1 MVAKKKILFFMWSFS
16 LGGGAEKILSTIVSN
31 LDPEK
36 YDIDILEMEHFDK
49 GYESVPKHVRILKS
63 LQDYRQTRWLRAFLW
78 RMRIY
83 FPRLARRLLVKDD
96 YDVEV
101 SFTIMNPP
109 LLFSKRREVKKISWI
124 HGSIEE
130 LLKDSS
136 KRESHRSQLDAA
148 NTIVGISKK
157 TSNSIKE
164 VYPDYTSK
172 LQTIYNGYDFQTILE
187 KSQEK
192 IDIEIAP
199 QSICTIGRIEENKGS
214 DRVVEVIRLLH
225 QEGKN
230 YHLYFIGAGDM
241 EEELKKRVKEY
252 GIEDYVHFLGYQKN
266 PYQYLSQTKVLLSMS
281 KQEKIDIEI
290 APQSICTIGRIEENK
305 GSDRVVEVIRLLH
318 QEGKNYHL
326 YFIGAG
332 DMEEELKKRVK
343 EYGIEDYVHFLGYQ
357 KNPYQYLS
365 QTKVLLSMSKQEGF
379 PGVYVEAL
387 SLGLPFISTDVGGAE
402 ELSQEGRF
410 GQIIESNQ
418 EAAQAITN
426 YMTSASNFDV
436 DEASQF
442 IQQFTITKQ
451 IEQVEKLLEE

>member
-1 MVAKKKILFFMWSFS
+1 MWSFS

-63 LQDYRQTRWLRAFLW
+63 FQDYRQARWLRALLW

-83 FPRLARRLLVKDD
+83 FPRLTRRLLVKDD

-109 LLFSKRREVKKISWI
+109 LLFSKRKEVKKISWI

-130 LLKDSS
+130 FLNDSS
-136 KRESHRSQLDAA
+136 KRESHRRQLDDAD
-148 NTIVGISKK
+148 TIVGISKK
-157 TSNSIKE
+157 TSHSIKE
-164 VYPDYTSK
+164 VYPDYASK
-172 LQTIYNGYDFQTILE
+172 LQTVYNGYDFKTILE

-192 IDIEIAP
+192 IDIEIEP

-214 DRVVEVIRLLH
+214 DRVVEVIRLL
-225 QEGKN
+225 QKKKKN

-252 GIEDYVHFLGYQKN
+252 NL
-266 PYQYLSQTKVLLSMS
+266 
-281 KQEKIDIEI
+281 
-290 APQSICTIGRIEENK
+290 
-305 GSDRVVEVIRLLH
+305 
-318 QEGKNYHL
+318 
-326 YFIGAG
+326 
-332 DMEEELKKRVK
+332 
-343 EYGIEDYVHFLGYQ
+343 EDYVHFLGYQ

-387 SLGLPFISTDVGGAE
+387 SLGLPFVSTDVGGAE
-402 ELSQEGRF
+402 ELSQEGQF

-436 DEASQF
+436 NEASQF
-442 IQQFTITKQ
+442 IQQFTIAKQ

>member
-49 GYESVPKHVRILKS
+49 GYEFVPKNVRILKS
-63 LQDYRQTRWLRAFLW
+63 LQDYRQARWLRALLW

-83 FPRLARRLLVKDD
+83 FPRLTRRLLVKDD

-130 LLKDSS
+130 FLKDSS
-136 KRESHRSQLDAA
+136 KRESHRRQLDAA
-148 NTIVGISKK
+148 DTIVGISKK
-157 TSNSIKE
+157 TSHSIKE
-164 VYPDYTSK
+164 VYPDYASK
-172 LQTIYNGYDFQTILE
+172 LQTVYNGYDFKTILE

-192 IDIEIAP
+192 IDIKIEP

-225 QEGKN
+225 QKGKN

-241 EEELKKRVKEY
+241 EEDLKKRVKEY
-252 GIEDYVHFLGYQKN
+252 ELEDYVHFLGYQKN
-266 PYQYLSQTKVLLSMS
+266 PYQYLSQM
-281 KQEKIDIEI
+281 
-290 APQSICTIGRIEENK
+290 
-305 GSDRVVEVIRLLH
+305 
-318 QEGKNYHL
+318 
-326 YFIGAG
+326 
-332 DMEEELKKRVK
+332 
-343 EYGIEDYVHFLGYQ
+343 
-357 KNPYQYLS
+357 
-365 QTKVLLSMSKQEGF
+365 KVLLSMSKQEGF

-387 SLGLPFISTDVGGAE
+387 SLGLPFVSTDVGGAE

-442 IQQFTITKQ
+442 IQQFTIAKQ

>member
-1 MVAKKKILFFMWSFS
+1 MILSLLIWISLIQNTRENMVAKKKILFFMWSFS

-281 KQEKIDIEI
+281 KQE
-290 APQSICTIGRIEENK
+290 
-305 GSDRVVEVIRLLH
+305 
-318 QEGKNYHL
+318 
-326 YFIGAG
+326 
-332 DMEEELKKRVK
+332 
-343 EYGIEDYVHFLGYQ
+343 
-357 KNPYQYLS
+357 
-365 QTKVLLSMSKQEGF
+365 GF

>member
-199 QSICTIGRIEENKGS
+199 QSICI
-214 DRVVEVIRLLH
+214 
-225 QEGKN
+225 
-230 YHLYFIGAGDM
+230 
-241 EEELKKRVKEY
+241 
-252 GIEDYVHFLGYQKN
+252 
-266 PYQYLSQTKVLLSMS
+266 
-281 KQEKIDIEI
+281 
-290 APQSICTIGRIEENK
+290 IGRIEENK

-387 SLGLPFISTDVGGAE
+387 SLGLPFISTNVGGAE

>member
-63 LQDYRQTRWLRAFLW
+63 FQDYRQARWLRAFLW

-83 FPRLARRLLVKDD
+83 FPRLTRRLLVKDD

-109 LLFSKRREVKKISWI
+109 LLFSKRKEVKKISWI

-130 LLKDSS
+130 FLKDSS
-136 KRESHRSQLDAA
+136 KRESHGRQLDAA
-148 NTIVGISKK
+148 DTIVGISKK
-157 TSNSIKE
+157 TSHSIKE
-164 VYPDYTSK
+164 VYPDYASK
-172 LQTIYNGYDFQTILE
+172 LQTVYNGYDFKTILE

-192 IDIEIAP
+192 IDIEIEP

-225 QEGKN
+225 QKGKN
-230 YHLYFIGAGDM
+230 YHLYFIGTGDM
-241 EEELKKRVKEY
+241 EEELRKRVKEY
-252 GIEDYVHFLGYQKN
+252 ELEEYVHFLGYQKN
-266 PYQYLSQTKVLLSMS
+266 PYQYLSQM
-281 KQEKIDIEI
+281 
-290 APQSICTIGRIEENK
+290 
-305 GSDRVVEVIRLLH
+305 
-318 QEGKNYHL
+318 
-326 YFIGAG
+326 
-332 DMEEELKKRVK
+332 
-343 EYGIEDYVHFLGYQ
+343 
-357 KNPYQYLS
+357 
-365 QTKVLLSMSKQEGF
+365 KVLLSMSKQEGF

-387 SLGLPFISTDVGGAE
+387 SLGLPFVSTDVGGAE

-436 DEASQF
+436 NEASQF
-442 IQQFTITKQ
+442 IQQFTIAKQ

>member
-49 GYESVPKHVRILKS
+49 GYESVPKHVGILKS
-63 LQDYRQTRWLRAFLW
+63 FQDYRQARWLRALLW

-83 FPRLARRLLVKDD
+83 FPRLTRRLLVKDD

-130 LLKDSS
+130 FLKDSS
-136 KRESHRSQLDAA
+136 KRKSHRRQLDAA
-148 NTIVGISKK
+148 DTIVGISKK
-157 TSNSIKE
+157 TSHSIKE
-164 VYPDYTSK
+164 VYPDYASK
-172 LQTIYNGYDFQTILE
+172 LQTVYNGYDFKTILE

-192 IDIEIAP
+192 IAIEIAP

-252 GIEDYVHFLGYQKN
+252 GLEDYVHFLGYQKN
-266 PYQYLSQTKVLLSMS
+266 PYQYLSQMKV
-281 KQEKIDIEI
+281 I
-290 APQSICTIGRIEENK
+290 
-305 GSDRVVEVIRLLH
+305 
-318 QEGKNYHL
+318 
-326 YFIGAG
+326 
-332 DMEEELKKRVK
+332 
-343 EYGIEDYVHFLGYQ
+343 
-357 KNPYQYLS
+357 
-365 QTKVLLSMSKQEGF
+365 LSMSKQEGF

-387 SLGLPFISTDVGGAE
+387 SLGLPFVSTDVGGAE

-436 DEASQF
+436 NEASQF
-442 IQQFTITKQ
+442 IQQFTIAKQ

>member
-49 GYESVPKHVRILKS
+49 GYEFVPKHVRILKS
-63 LQDYRQTRWLRAFLW
+63 FQDYRQARWLRALLW

-83 FPRLARRLLVKDD
+83 FPRLTRRLLVKDD

-109 LLFSKRREVKKISWI
+109 LLFSKRKEVKKISWI

-130 LLKDSS
+130 FLKDSS
-136 KRESHRSQLDAA
+136 KRESHRRQLNAA
-148 NTIVGISKK
+148 DIIVGISRK
-157 TSNSIKE
+157 TSHSIKE
-164 VYPDYTSK
+164 VYPDYASK
-172 LQTIYNGYDFQTILE
+172 LQTVYNGYDFKTILE
-187 KSQEK
+187 KAQEK
-192 IDIEIAP
+192 IDIEIEP

-225 QEGKN
+225 QEGKH

-241 EEELKKRVKEY
+241 EEELKKQVKEY
-252 GIEDYVHFLGYQKN
+252 
-266 PYQYLSQTKVLLSMS
+266 
-281 KQEKIDIEI
+281 
-290 APQSICTIGRIEENK
+290 
-305 GSDRVVEVIRLLH
+305 
-318 QEGKNYHL
+318 
-326 YFIGAG
+326 
-332 DMEEELKKRVK
+332 EL
-343 EYGIEDYVHFLGYQ
+343 EDYVHFLGYQ

-387 SLGLPFISTDVGGAE
+387 SLGLPFVSTDVGGAE

-436 DEASQF
+436 NEASQF
-442 IQQFTITKQ
+442 IQQFTIAKQ

>member
-1 MVAKKKILFFMWSFS
+1 MWSFS

-31 LDPEK
+31 LNPEK

-63 LQDYRQTRWLRAFLW
+63 LQDYRQARWLRALLW

-83 FPRLARRLLVKDD
+83 FPRLTRHLLVKDD

-109 LLFSKRREVKKISWI
+109 LLFSKRKEVKKISWI

-130 LLKDSS
+130 FLKDSS
-136 KRESHRSQLDAA
+136 KRESHRRQLDAA
-148 NTIVGISKK
+148 DTIVGISKK
-157 TSNSIKE
+157 TSHSIKE
-164 VYPDYTSK
+164 VYPDYASK
-172 LQTIYNGYDFQTILE
+172 LQTVYNGYDFKTILE

-192 IDIEIAP
+192 SDIEIEP

-225 QEGKN
+225 QKGKN
-230 YHLYFIGAGDM
+230 YHLYFIGTGDM
-241 EEELKKRVKEY
+241 EEDLKKRVKEY
-252 GIEDYVHFLGYQKN
+252 
-266 PYQYLSQTKVLLSMS
+266 
-281 KQEKIDIEI
+281 
-290 APQSICTIGRIEENK
+290 
-305 GSDRVVEVIRLLH
+305 
-318 QEGKNYHL
+318 
-326 YFIGAG
+326 
-332 DMEEELKKRVK
+332 EL
-343 EYGIEDYVHFLGYQ
+343 EDYVHFLGYQ

-387 SLGLPFISTDVGGAE
+387 SLGLPFVSTDVGGAE

-418 EAAQAITN
+418 EATQAITN

-436 DEASQF
+436 NEASQF
-442 IQQFTITKQ
+442 IQQFTIAKQ

>member
-63 LQDYRQTRWLRAFLW
+63 LQDYRQARWLRALLW

-83 FPRLARRLLVKDD
+83 FPRLTRRLLVKDD

-109 LLFSKRREVKKISWI
+109 LLFSKRKEVKKISWI

-130 LLKDSS
+130 FLKDSS
-136 KRESHRSQLDAA
+136 KRESHRRQLDAA
-148 NTIVGISKK
+148 DTIVGISKK
-157 TSNSIKE
+157 TSHSIKE
-164 VYPDYTSK
+164 VYPDYASK
-172 LQTIYNGYDFQTILE
+172 LQTVYNGYDFKTILE

-192 IDIEIAP
+192 SDIEIEP

-225 QEGKN
+225 QEGKH

-241 EEELKKRVKEY
+241 EEDLKKRVKEY
-252 GIEDYVHFLGYQKN
+252 
-266 PYQYLSQTKVLLSMS
+266 
-281 KQEKIDIEI
+281 
-290 APQSICTIGRIEENK
+290 
-305 GSDRVVEVIRLLH
+305 
-318 QEGKNYHL
+318 
-326 YFIGAG
+326 
-332 DMEEELKKRVK
+332 EL
-343 EYGIEDYVHFLGYQ
+343 EDYVHFLGYQ

-387 SLGLPFISTDVGGAE
+387 SLGLPFVSTDVGGAE

-436 DEASQF
+436 NEASQF
-442 IQQFTITKQ
+442 IQQFTIAKQ

>member
-1 MVAKKKILFFMWSFS
+1 MAKKKILFFMWSFS

-49 GYESVPKHVRILKS
+49 GYESVPKYVGILKS
-63 LQDYRQTRWLRAFLW
+63 LQDYRQARWIRALLW

-83 FPRLARRLLVKDD
+83 FPRLTRCLLVKDD

-109 LLFSKRREVKKISWI
+109 LLFSKRKEVKKISWI

-130 LLKDSS
+130 FLKDSS
-136 KRESHRSQLDAA
+136 KRKSHRRQLDAA
-148 NTIVGISKK
+148 DTIVGISKK
-157 TSNSIKE
+157 TSHSIKE
-164 VYPDYTSK
+164 VYPDYASK
-172 LQTIYNGYDFQTILE
+172 LRTVYNGYDFQTILE

-192 IDIEIAP
+192 IAIEIAP

-214 DRVVEVIRLLH
+214 DRVVEVIRLLY

-266 PYQYLSQTKVLLSMS
+266 PYQYLSQM
-281 KQEKIDIEI
+281 
-290 APQSICTIGRIEENK
+290 N
-305 GSDRVVEVIRLLH
+305 
-318 QEGKNYHL
+318 
-326 YFIGAG
+326 
-332 DMEEELKKRVK
+332 
-343 EYGIEDYVHFLGYQ
+343 
-357 KNPYQYLS
+357 
-365 QTKVLLSMSKQEGF
+365 VLLSMSKQEGF

-387 SLGLPFISTDVGGAE
+387 SLGLPFVSTDVGGAE
-402 ELSQEGRF
+402 ELSQEGQF

-436 DEASQF
+436 NEASQF
-442 IQQFTITKQ
+442 IQQFTIVKQ

>member
-164 VYPDYTSK
+164 VYPDYAAK
-172 LQTIYNGYDFQTILE
+172 LQTILE
-187 KSQEK
+187 KS
-192 IDIEIAP
+192 
-199 QSICTIGRIEENKGS
+199 
-214 DRVVEVIRLLH
+214 
-225 QEGKN
+225 
-230 YHLYFIGAGDM
+230 
-241 EEELKKRVKEY
+241 
-252 GIEDYVHFLGYQKN
+252 
-266 PYQYLSQTKVLLSMS
+266 
-281 KQEKIDIEI
+281 QEKIDIEI

-426 YMTSASNFDV
+426 YMTSTSNFDV

>member
-1 MVAKKKILFFMWSFS
+1 MWSFS

-49 GYESVPKHVRILKS
+49 GYETVPNNVYILKAF
-63 LQDYRQTRWLRAFLW
+63 QDYRQPRWLRALLW

-83 FPRLARRLLVKDD
+83 FPRLTRRLLVKDD

-109 LLFSKRREVKKISWI
+109 LLFSERKEVKKISWI

-130 LLKDSS
+130 FLKDSS
-136 KRESHRSQLDAA
+136 KRESHRRQLDAA
-148 NTIVGISKK
+148 DAIVGISKK

-164 VYPDYTSK
+164 VYPDYSSK
-172 LQTIYNGYDFQTILE
+172 LQTVYNGYDFKSILE

-192 IDIEIAP
+192 IDIEITP

-225 QEGKN
+225 QEGKH

-241 EEELKKRVKEY
+241 EEELKKQVKEY
-252 GIEDYVHFLGYQKN
+252 QLEDYVHFLGYQKN
-266 PYQYLSQTKVLLSMS
+266 PYQYLSQM
-281 KQEKIDIEI
+281 
-290 APQSICTIGRIEENK
+290 
-305 GSDRVVEVIRLLH
+305 
-318 QEGKNYHL
+318 
-326 YFIGAG
+326 
-332 DMEEELKKRVK
+332 
-343 EYGIEDYVHFLGYQ
+343 
-357 KNPYQYLS
+357 
-365 QTKVLLSMSKQEGF
+365 KVLLSMSKQEGF

-387 SLGLPFISTDVGGAE
+387 SLGIPFVSTDVGGAE

-436 DEASQF
+436 NEASQF
-442 IQQFTITKQ
+442 IQQFTIAKQ

>member
-63 LQDYRQTRWLRAFLW
+63 FQDYRQARWLRALLW

-83 FPRLARRLLVKDD
+83 FPRLTRRLLVKDD

-109 LLFSKRREVKKISWI
+109 LLFSKRKEVKKISWI

-130 LLKDSS
+130 FLKDSS
-136 KRESHRSQLDAA
+136 KRESHRRQLDVAD
-148 NTIVGISKK
+148 TIVGISKK
-157 TSNSIKE
+157 TSHSIKE
-164 VYPDYTSK
+164 VYPDYASK
-172 LQTIYNGYDFQTILE
+172 LQTVYNGYDFKTILE

-192 IDIEIAP
+192 IDIEIEP

-225 QEGKN
+225 QKGKN
-230 YHLYFIGAGDM
+230 YHLYFIGTGDM

-252 GIEDYVHFLGYQKN
+252 
-266 PYQYLSQTKVLLSMS
+266 
-281 KQEKIDIEI
+281 
-290 APQSICTIGRIEENK
+290 
-305 GSDRVVEVIRLLH
+305 
-318 QEGKNYHL
+318 
-326 YFIGAG
+326 
-332 DMEEELKKRVK
+332 EL
-343 EYGIEDYVHFLGYQ
+343 EDYVHFLGYQ

-387 SLGLPFISTDVGGAE
+387 SLGLPFVSTDVGGAE

-436 DEASQF
+436 NEASQF
-442 IQQFTITKQ
+442 IQQFTIAKQ

>member
-1 MVAKKKILFFMWSFS
+1 MWSFS

-63 LQDYRQTRWLRAFLW
+63 LQDYRQARWLRALLW

-83 FPRLARRLLVKDD
+83 FPRLTRRLLVKDD

-109 LLFSKRREVKKISWI
+109 LLFSKRKEVKKISWI

-130 LLKDSS
+130 FLKDSS
-136 KRESHRSQLDAA
+136 KRESHRRQLDAA
-148 NTIVGISKK
+148 DTIVGISKK
-157 TSNSIKE
+157 TSHSIKE
-164 VYPDYTSK
+164 VYPDYASK
-172 LQTIYNGYDFQTILE
+172 LQTVYNGYDFKTILE

-192 IDIEIAP
+192 SDIEIEP

-225 QEGKN
+225 QEGKH

-241 EEELKKRVKEY
+241 EEDLKKRVKEY
-252 GIEDYVHFLGYQKN
+252 
-266 PYQYLSQTKVLLSMS
+266 
-281 KQEKIDIEI
+281 
-290 APQSICTIGRIEENK
+290 
-305 GSDRVVEVIRLLH
+305 
-318 QEGKNYHL
+318 
-326 YFIGAG
+326 
-332 DMEEELKKRVK
+332 EL
-343 EYGIEDYVHFLGYQ
+343 EDYVHFLGYQ

-387 SLGLPFISTDVGGAE
+387 SLGLPFVSTDVGGAE

-436 DEASQF
+436 NEASQF
-442 IQQFTITKQ
+442 IQQFTIAKQ

>member
-49 GYESVPKHVRILKS
+49 GYESVPKHVGILKS
-63 LQDYRQTRWLRAFLW
+63 LQDYRQARWLRAFLW

-83 FPRLARRLLVKDD
+83 FPRLTRRLLVKDD

-109 LLFSKRREVKKISWI
+109 LLFSKRKEVKKISWI

-130 LLKDSS
+130 FLKDSS
-136 KRESHRSQLDAA
+136 KRESHKRQLDTADI
-148 NTIVGISKK
+148 IVGISRK
-157 TSNSIKE
+157 TSHSIKE
-164 VYPDYTSK
+164 VYPDYASK
-172 LQTIYNGYDFQTILE
+172 LQTVYNGYDFKTILE

-192 IDIEIAP
+192 VDIEIEP

-225 QEGKN
+225 QKGKN
-230 YHLYFIGAGDM
+230 YHLYFIGTGDM

-252 GIEDYVHFLGYQKN
+252 
-266 PYQYLSQTKVLLSMS
+266 
-281 KQEKIDIEI
+281 
-290 APQSICTIGRIEENK
+290 
-305 GSDRVVEVIRLLH
+305 
-318 QEGKNYHL
+318 
-326 YFIGAG
+326 
-332 DMEEELKKRVK
+332 EL
-343 EYGIEDYVHFLGYQ
+343 EDYVHFLGYQ

-387 SLGLPFISTDVGGAE
+387 SLGLPFVSTDVGGAE

-418 EAAQAITN
+418 EAARAITN

-436 DEASQF
+436 NEASQF
-442 IQQFTITKQ
+442 IQQFTIAKQ

>member
-63 LQDYRQTRWLRAFLW
+63 FQDYRQARWLRALLW

-83 FPRLARRLLVKDD
+83 FPRLTRRLLVKDD

-109 LLFSKRREVKKISWI
+109 LLFSKRKEVKKISWI

-130 LLKDSS
+130 FLKDSS
-136 KRESHRSQLDAA
+136 KRESHRRQLDDAD
-148 NTIVGISKK
+148 TIVGISKK
-157 TSNSIKE
+157 TSHSIKE
-164 VYPDYTSK
+164 VYPDYASK
-172 LQTIYNGYDFQTILE
+172 LQTVYNGYDFKTILE

-192 IDIEIAP
+192 IDIEIEP

-214 DRVVEVIRLLH
+214 DRVVEMIRLLH

-241 EEELKKRVKEY
+241 EEELEKRVKEY
-252 GIEDYVHFLGYQKN
+252 GL
-266 PYQYLSQTKVLLSMS
+266 
-281 KQEKIDIEI
+281 
-290 APQSICTIGRIEENK
+290 EN
-305 GSDRVVEVIRLLH
+305 
-318 QEGKNYHL
+318 
-326 YFIGAG
+326 
-332 DMEEELKKRVK
+332 
-343 EYGIEDYVHFLGYQ
+343 YVHFLGYQ

-387 SLGLPFISTDVGGAE
+387 SLGLPFVSTDVGGSE

-442 IQQFTITKQ
+442 IQQFTIAKQ